1 MVTGSSHTPERKGA
15 LLILLA
21 ALLWSTGGV
30 AIKAVDAG
38 PLVISFYRSAVAAVV
53 LFALFRPRVPRW
65 TPGFVVAVISYAA
78 CLVTFVVATRWT
90 TAANAIFLQYAGV
103 VWVMI
108 VSPLVLREPVR
119 RTDAISAAVAF
130 GGLTLFF
137 LGGLEARGMAGNL
150 MALLSSLFF
159 AALIVTLRL
168 ERDASAEAAVS
179 WGNVLVAVAMLPFI
193 LDELAVDARSAALLV
208 FLGIFQ
214 IGLAYLFFVR
224 GLRHVTA
231 TSASLTGMVE
241 PVMNPVWV
249 FIFLGERPA
258 LRALIGGAIVL
269 GVVAVRTV
277 VATPRRK
284 TPMLPPD

>member
-1 MVTGSSHTPERKGA
+1 MSSERKGA
-15 LLILLA
+15 LLIVMA
-21 ALLWSTGGV
+21 AVLWSTGGV

-38 PLVISFYRSAVAAVV
+38 PLVISFYRSAIAAVV
-53 LFALFRPRVPRW
+53 LFALFRPRVRRW
-65 TPGFVVAVISYAA
+65 TPGFIIAVISYAA
-78 CLVTFVVATRWT
+78 CLTTFVAATRWT
-90 TAANAIFLQYAGV
+90 TAANAIFIQYAGV

-130 GGLTLFF
+130 GGMTLFF
-137 LGGLEARGMAGNL
+137 LGGFEARGMAGNL

-168 ERDASAEAAVS
+168 ERDASSEAAVS
-179 WGNVLVAVAMLPFI
+179 WGNILVAVAILPFI
-193 LDELAVDARSAALLV
+193 LDELAVDARSAGLLV

-214 IGLAYLFFVR
+214 IGLAYLLFVR
-224 GLRHVTA
+224 GLRYVTA
-231 TSASLTGMVE
+231 TGAMLTGMIE

-249 FIFLGERPA
+249 FFFLGERPA

-277 VATPRRK
+277 IVSPRRK
-284 TPMLPPD
+284 SPILPPD

>member
-1 MVTGSSHTPERKGA
+1 MTPEMNSERKGA
-15 LLILLA
+15 LLIVMA
-21 ALLWSTGGV
+21 AVLWSTGGV

-38 PLVISFYRSAVAAVV
+38 PLVISFYRSAIAAVV
-53 LFALFRPRVPRW
+53 LFALFRPRVQRW
-65 TPGFVVAVISYAA
+65 TPGFIIAVISYAA
-78 CLVTFVVATRWT
+78 CLTTFVAATRWT
-90 TAANAIFLQYAGV
+90 TAANAIFIQYAGV

-130 GGLTLFF
+130 GGMTLFF
-137 LGGLEARGMAGNL
+137 LGGFEARGMAGNL

-168 ERDASAEAAVS
+168 ERDASSEAAVS
-179 WGNVLVAVAMLPFI
+179 WGNILVAVAILPFI
-193 LDELAVDARSAALLV
+193 LDELAVDARSAGLLV

-231 TSASLTGMVE
+231 TGAMLTGMIE

-249 FIFLGERPA
+249 FLFLGERPA

-277 VATPRRK
+277 IVSPRRK
-284 TPMLPPD
+284 SPMLPPD

>member
-1 MVTGSSHTPERKGA
+1 MTDSSRSPERKGA

-53 LFALFRPRVPRW
+53 LFALFRPRVQRW

-130 GGLTLFF
+130 GGMTLFF
-137 LGGLEARGMAGNL
+137 LGGFEARGMAGNL

-179 WGNVLVAVAMLPFI
+179 WGNVLVAVAILPFI
-193 LDELAVDARSAALLV
+193 LDELAVDARSGALLV
-208 FLGIFQ
+208 FLGVFQ

-224 GLRHVTA
+224 GLRFVTA

-249 FIFLGERPA
+249 FLFLGERPA